1 MIMRA
6 LLGLIRKEFRQVFRD
21 KNMLRIIFAMPIIQ
35 LLVLGYAVDLDVKHI
50 PTDVYDFDRSMES
63 RDLVEEM
70 KVGKYFTVTGD
81 VDPMSSFP
89 VHDLSERFQK
99 GSSEMAVIIP
109 EDFSERLQR
118 GENASVALIADGSN
132 ASQARTGL
140 GYAKQI
146 IADYAADVT
155 GAEALVEIRP
165 RVLYNPEQE
174 SVFFMVPGI
183 VATLLTVITVM
194 LTSMAIVREKET
206 GTLEQILVTPINGTV
221 LLMGKL
227 TAFAILGFV
236 EMIFALSIGIL
247 WFKIPFAG
255 SPLLL
260 LGLSAVYLLSTL
272 GVGLLF
278 STVTSTQQQAM
289 FFAWFFMIF
298 TILTSGF
305 MTPISNMPRV
315 IQYITYLNPMRY
327 YLEIMRGIVMR
338 AAGVRELAHNIYPMF
353 IYGTVIFTIA
363 ALRFR
368 RRVK

>member
-35 LLVLGYAVDLDVKHI
+35 LLVLGYAVDLDVKYI
-50 PTDVYDFDRSMES
+50 PTDVYDFDGSSES
-63 RDLVEEM
+63 RALVDALRAGE
-70 KVGKYFTVTGD
+70 YFSVTGD
-81 VDPMSSFP
+81 IDPMTSFP
-89 VHDLSERFQK
+89 VYDLHWRFQD

-109 EDFSERLQR
+109 EDFSERLHR
-118 GENASVALIADGSN
+118 GKSTSVALIADGAN

-140 GYAKQI
+140 GYAGQI
-146 IADYAADVT
+146 IADFAAGVT
-155 GAEALVEIRP
+155 GAEAPVTIRP

-174 SVFFMVPGI
+174 SVYFMVPGI

-221 LLMGKL
+221 LLIGKL
-227 TAFAILGFV
+227 AAFAILGFI

-247 WFKIPFAG
+247 WFGIPFTG

-260 LGLSAVYLLSTL
+260 FGLSAVYLLSTL

-278 STVTSTQQQAM
+278 STVTGTQQQAM

-305 MTPISNMPRV
+305 MTPISNMPRA
-315 IQYITYLNPMRY
+315 IQYVTYLNPMRY

-338 AAGVRELAHNIYPMF
+338 GAGASELAGNIYPMF
-353 IYGTVIFTIA
+353 IYGVTIFTVA

>member
-6 LLGLIRKEFRQVFRD
+6 FVGLIRKEFRQVFRD
-21 KNMLRIIFAMPIIQ
+21 TNMVRIIFAMPIIQ

-50 PTDVYDFDRSMES
+50 PTDVYDFDRSEQS
-63 RDLVEEM
+63 RALVEALRAGE
-70 KVGKYFTVTGD
+70 YFTITSDIEPMTAYPVSD
-81 VDPMSSFP
+81 VRG
-89 VHDLSERFQK
+89 RFQD

-109 EDFSERLQR
+109 ADFSERLQR
-118 GENASVALIADGSN
+118 GERPSVGLIADGAN

-140 GYAKQI
+140 GYARQI
-146 IADYAADVT
+146 IADFGADAA
-155 GAEALVEIRP
+155 GAHPPVAVRQ

-174 SVFFMVPGI
+174 SVYFMVPGI
-183 VATLLTVITVM
+183 VATLLTMITVM

-206 GTLEQILVTPINGTV
+206 GTLEQILVTPISGTA

-227 TAFAILGFV
+227 ASFAILGFV
-236 EMIFALSIGIL
+236 EITFALAFGIL

-255 SPLLL
+255 SPVLLFV
-260 LGLSAVYLLSTL
+260 LSAVYLLSTL

-278 STVTSTQQQAM
+278 STVTGTQQQAM

-315 IQYITYLNPMRY
+315 IQYVTYLNPMRY
-327 YLEIMRGIVMR
+327 YLEIVRGIVMR
-338 AAGVRELAHNIYPMF
+338 GAGARDLAHNLYPMF
-353 IYGTVIFTIA
+353 IYGAGIFTVA
-363 ALRFR
+363 SLRFR

>member
-1 MIMRA
+1 MRA
-6 LLGLIRKEFRQVFRD
+6 LFGLIRKEFRQVFRD

-35 LLVLGYAVDLDVKHI
+35 LLVLGYAVDLDVKFI
-50 PTDVYDFDRSMES
+50 PTDVYDFSGSTES
-63 RDLVEEM
+63 RALVDALRAGE
-70 KVGKYFTVTGD
+70 YFTLSGD
-81 VDPMSSFP
+81 MDPMTSFP
-89 VHDLSERFQK
+89 VYDLRRRFQD

-109 EDFSERLQR
+109 EDFSERIHR
-118 GENASVALIADGSN
+118 GERAPVALIADGAN

-140 GYAKQI
+140 GYARQI
-146 IADYAADVT
+146 IADYSTDITGT
-155 GAEALVEIRP
+155 GAPVEIRP

-174 SVFFMVPGI
+174 SVNFMVPGI

-221 LLMGKL
+221 LLMGKFA
-227 TAFAILGFV
+227 AFAILGLI
-236 EMIFALSIGIL
+236 EMIFALSVGIL
-247 WFKIPFAG
+247 WFGIPFAG

-260 LGLSAVYLLSTL
+260 LGLSAVYLISTL

-278 STVTSTQQQAM
+278 STVTGTQQQAM
-289 FFAWFFMIF
+289 FLAWFFMIF

-305 MTPISNMPRV
+305 MTPISNMPQA

-338 AAGVRELAHNIYPMF
+338 GAAAGELTHNIYPMF
-353 IYGTVIFTIA
+353 IYGVVIFSVA